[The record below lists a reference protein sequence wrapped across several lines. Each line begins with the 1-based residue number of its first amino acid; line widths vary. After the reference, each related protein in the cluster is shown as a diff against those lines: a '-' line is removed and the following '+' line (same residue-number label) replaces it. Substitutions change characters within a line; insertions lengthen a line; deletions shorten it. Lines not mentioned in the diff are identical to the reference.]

1 MNHLNLLF
9 SAGNLHSLE
18 LFQVADILLLK
29 VLDRG
34 VVPRVKTRPH
44 RSKFIIRR
52 LAHCLGERTPS
63 LATIAELSY
72 IPLIDRLAK
81 QWLSM
86 LILKVLRKHSCVA
99 HLCQFSRVLASTHLK
114 QMLVGVT

>member
-9 SAGNLHSLE
+9 SARNLYSLE

-29 VLDRG
+29 VLDCGIVARI
-34 VVPRVKTRPH
+34 KTRSH
-44 RSKFIIRR
+44 RGKFIIRR

-81 QWLSM
+81 QGLTVF
-86 LILKVLRKHSCVA
+86 ILKVLRKHSCVA
-99 HLCQFSRVLASTHLK
+99 HLCQF
-114 QMLVGVT
+114 G